1 MVNNLFFNP
10 KANLWI
16 EPTDATARGVIEMAT
31 RVIIKNRTNELQTTE
46 FQIFKVSNDL
56 EARMSNKISSSET
69 KLKNKLNNGSIQDL
83 NATFDDAIFQYI
95 SETAQIAETAI
106 GNLVNLVGYTG
117 TPTSEMYNADRAFY
131 SVVQNGMNTIRQKS
145 EDIEADIVK
154 FYKDRFLQTKINV
167 IIATCISF
175 AIIVIAAGLLGYIV
189 SGVTVRNEQ
198 VLTLFARI
206 NPQDIRRLCEK
217 CENFLKT
224 RLSER
229 MTENEYTD
237 AEDPKDSEKNDDEKE
252 GNNEEL
258 HLLDGEEQEGDYD
271 MQTEKP
277 GLVDGSQKQ
286 SQKGITTS
294 SNEDE
299 RGGTAV
305 KPRGKNSHSDLVG
318 GTNMTGGSMNNSD
331 GLMLDTSKK
340 GGGKYKSELITPMT
354 ILGPNTDST
363 GKTQGHARQNG
374 TTRRALNFSQV
385 PQPSRLSTRQQAAM
399 NMKKSMHQQALEKK
413 EEEEENQLND
423 VRVSKL
429 LNSKESDRYKVITN
443 FISIS
448 VFILMP

>member
-1 MVNNLFFNP
+1 
-10 KANLWI
+10 
-16 EPTDATARGVIEMAT
+16 
-31 RVIIKNRTNELQTTE
+31 
-46 FQIFKVSNDL
+46 L
-56 EARMSNKISSSET
+56 EARMGNNISSSET

-83 NATFDDAIFQYI
+83 VATFDDAIFQYI

-106 GNLVNLVGYTG
+106 GNLVNLAGYTAG
-117 TPTSEMYNADRAFY
+117 PPTSEMYNADRAFF
-131 SVVQNGMNTIRQKS
+131 SVVQNGMHTIRQKS
-145 EDIEADIVK
+145 EEIEADIVK
-154 FYKDRFLQTKINV
+154 FYKDRFGQTKINV
-167 IIATCISF
+167 IIATCFSF
-175 AIIVIAAGLLGYIV
+175 AIIVIAAGLLAYIV

-229 MTENEYTD
+229 MTDNEYTD
-237 AEDPKDSEKNDDEKE
+237 AEDPKDSENNDNENE

-258 HLLDGEEQEGDYD
+258 QLLDGEEQEGDYD

-286 SQKGITTS
+286 SQKGINTS

-305 KPRGKNSHSDLVG
+305 KPRGKNSHSDLIG
-318 GTNMTGGSMNNSD
+318 GTNMTGGSLNNSE
-331 GLMLDTSKK
+331 GLVLESSKK
-340 GGGKYKSELITPMT
+340 GGGKYQSEFITPMT
-354 ILGPNTDST
+354 TPGPPTDST
-363 GKTQGHARQNG
+363 GKTRGHARQNG
-374 TTRRALNFSQV
+374 LTGRASKFSQV
-385 PQPSRLSTRQQAAM
+385 PQPSRQSTKQQSGM
-399 NMKKSMHQQALEKK
+399 STKKSMHQQALEKK
-413 EEEEENQLND
+413 EEEEENDLND

-429 LNSKESDRYKVITN
+429 LNSKDSDRYKVIKN
-443 FISIS
+443 FIFIS